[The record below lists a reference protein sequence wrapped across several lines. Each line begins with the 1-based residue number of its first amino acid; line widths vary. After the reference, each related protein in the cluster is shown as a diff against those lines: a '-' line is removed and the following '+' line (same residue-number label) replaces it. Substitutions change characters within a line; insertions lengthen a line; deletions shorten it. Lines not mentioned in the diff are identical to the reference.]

1 MTQISH
7 FLSLVSDAGFV
18 VLGLLALRAW
28 LLVMNAARGWLALS
42 LGLLGVIT
50 LLSALSQ
57 LLGVPLGTLGGAV
70 VIVAFMFSAYAL
82 LRFRGTFIPLDR
94 RISLVA
100 LGATVVVTLLGLAL
114 PLLPASLHF
123 AATIPLIAVWI
134 ACTGEPT
141 YRFWQASRGR
151 PRVQSARLRTFAIAY
166 GLLVLVVAANVL
178 GAGLIKLPVVSLV
191 DQVVILASIPLLYV
205 AFIPPGWLRREWRQP
220 EEEAYRRG
228 LRELLL
234 FSPTRRALADRA
246 LEWAVRLLGGDAAY
260 IVDSDGSL
268 LGRRGLGPAEVEELE
283 SKLPHVENEEVTRID
298 GRTLVIEPLPLNSGA
313 GRLVL
318 VTGPFTPF
326 FGTEELLRLRQYATF
341 LIAALDR
348 VVLTE
353 RLAALER
360 TKTEFLNLASHE
372 LRGPITVIRGY
383 LAMIE
388 GGSLGRLPAQLRT
401 ILPVLLAKADEMNQ
415 LIEQMIEAARLEEGR
430 LELSPAPAD
439 LGEIAKKAIEM
450 IRPLA
455 DKAHTL
461 KLERPSEEIPVEV
474 DVDRIVTI
482 VNNLLSNAI
491 KYSPNGGEVTVSVF
505 RENSNGV
512 LAVSDHGIG
521 IPRDQIGRLFT
532 RFGRIVTPDTRHI
545 EGTGLGLYLSRELAR
560 LHGGDLTAESEPG
573 RGSKFVLRVP
583 VRA

>member
-18 VLGLLALRAW
+18 VLGLLAVRAW
-28 LLVMNAARGWLALS
+28 LLVSDASRGWLALS

-57 LLGVPLGTLGGAV
+57 LLGVPLGTLGSAV
-70 VIVAFMFSAYAL
+70 AVVAFMFSAYAL
-82 LRFRGTFIPLDR
+82 LRFRGTFIRLDR
-94 RISLVA
+94 RVSQIA
-100 LGATVVVTLLGLAL
+100 LWATIVVTLIGLAL
-114 PLLPASLHF
+114 PLMPAAVRF
-123 AATIPLIAVWI
+123 AATIPLIVVWI
-134 ACTGEPT
+134 ACTGEPA
-141 YRFWQASRGR
+141 YRFWRASRGLT
-151 PRVQSARLRTFAIAY
+151 RVQSARLRTFAIAY
-166 GLLVLVVAANVL
+166 GLLMLVVAASVL
-178 GAGLIKLPVVSLV
+178 GAGLVKLPVFSVV
-191 DQVVILASIPLLYV
+191 DELVILASIPLLYV
-205 AFIPPGWLRREWRQP
+205 AFLPPGWLRREWRQP

-234 FSPTRRALADRA
+234 FSPTRRELADRA
-246 LEWAVRLLGGDAAY
+246 LEWAIRLLGGDAAY
-260 IVDSDGSL
+260 IMDSDGSL
-268 LGRRGLGPAEVEELE
+268 LGRRGLDAAEVEELE
-283 SKLPHVENEEVTRID
+283 TGLPQVENEEVTRLD
-298 GRTLVIEPLPLNSGA
+298 GRTLVVEPLQLNSGT

-318 VTGPFTPF
+318 VTSAFTPF
-326 FGTEELLRLRQYATF
+326 FGSEELLRLRQYATF

-383 LAMIE
+383 LAMVE
-388 GGSLGRLPAQLRT
+388 GGSLGRVPAQLRT
-401 ILPVLLAKADEMNQ
+401 VLPVLLAKADEMNQ

-455 DKAHTL
+455 DKAHPL
-461 KLERPSEEIPVEV
+461 KLERPLEEIPVEV

-505 RENSNGV
+505 RENSSGV
-512 LAVSDHGIG
+512 VAVADHGVG
-521 IPRDQIGRLFT
+521 IPRDQIDRLFT